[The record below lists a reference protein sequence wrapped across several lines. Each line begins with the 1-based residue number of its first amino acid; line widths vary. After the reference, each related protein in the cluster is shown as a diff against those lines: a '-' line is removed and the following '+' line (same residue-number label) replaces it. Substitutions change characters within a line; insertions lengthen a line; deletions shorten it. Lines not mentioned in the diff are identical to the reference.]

1 MFFRL
6 ALLFVVV
13 PLLELALLIQVGR
26 WMGLLPTVA
35 LVVVTGILGAA
46 LARLQ
51 GLATLMRF
59 RRAMDEGRLPHR
71 ELVEGVF
78 ILMAGAVLL
87 TPGLLT
93 DAAGFLL
100 LVPPVRRALAARV
113 ERWLQGRARVVV
125 TRAESRG
132 RGWGPGVDP
141 LRDGPRGEGEDVVD
155 VDFEVREEEAS
166 GRGAQESVTGEE
178 LLRDF
183 RKRGPHLSQEG
194 LEDVEELK
202 ARGQPPEDKGQPR
215 DPD

>member
-13 PLLELALLIQVGR
+13 PLVELALLIQVGR

-71 ELVEGVF
+71 ELMEGVF
-78 ILMAGAVLL
+78 ILVAGAVLL

-113 ERWLQGRARVVV
+113 LRWLQGRARVVM
-125 TRAESRG
+125 TTTGTTTGTGARG
-132 RGWGPGVDP
+132 PGRRPGVDP
-141 LRDGPRGEGEDVVD
+141 RIEDLRGGAERGDDEDVVD
-155 VDFEVREEEAS
+155 VDFEVEEE
-166 GRGAQESVTGEE
+166 
-178 LLRDF
+178 
-183 RKRGPHLSQEG
+183 RK
-194 LEDVEELK
+194 VE
-202 ARGQPPEDKGQPR
+202 PPR
-215 DPD
+215 SC

>member
-13 PLLELALLIQVGR
+13 PLVELALLIQVGR

-59 RRAMDEGRLPHR
+59 RRAVNEGRLPHR
-71 ELVEGVF
+71 ELVEGMF
-78 ILMAGAVLL
+78 ILVAGAVLL

-113 ERWLQGRARVVV
+113 LRWLQGRARVVV
-125 TRAESRG
+125 TTTRTGERG
-132 RGWGPGVDP
+132 PERRPGVDP
-141 LRDGPRGEGEDVVD
+141 RIEDLRRGDEREGDEEVVD
-155 VDFEVREEEAS
+155 VEFEVEEE
-166 GRGAQESVTGEE
+166 
-178 LLRDF
+178 
-183 RKRGPHLSQEG
+183 RK
-194 LEDVEELK
+194 V
-202 ARGQPPEDKGQPR
+202 
-215 DPD
+215 